1 MTFKQCDVK
10 RNRICGSQPKEN
22 RLAGIE
28 KKFNRTS
35 NIFKLIPDQCQKE
48 SPPMI
53 NTTIESNP
61 VKYSHAA
68 TTTSQLPLTEKTFY
82 DEPAFDIRLEVI
94 KKSLRQDDYASS
106 PQMNFNYLFYY
117 ILWSISYGI

>member
-10 RNRICGSQPKEN
+10 RNRICGSKPKEN

-53 NTTIESNP
+53 NATVETS
-61 VKYSHAA
+61 VKYSQVA
-68 TTTSQLPLTEKTFY
+68 TTTSQLSLTEKTFY

-94 KKSLRQDDYASS
+94 KKSLRQDDYAASS
-106 PQMNFNYLFYY
+106 HMNFNYLFYFV
-117 ILWSISYGI
+117 LWNII